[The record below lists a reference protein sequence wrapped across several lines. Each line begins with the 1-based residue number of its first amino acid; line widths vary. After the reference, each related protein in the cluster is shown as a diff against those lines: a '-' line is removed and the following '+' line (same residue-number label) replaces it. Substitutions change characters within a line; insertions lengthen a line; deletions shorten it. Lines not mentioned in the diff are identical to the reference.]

1 MFKVGDIV
9 KLKTASQRKYKV
21 SDVWY
26 NYWNDEMYVLEVLG
40 QPDIKFSDFKK
51 YVDEDYELS
60 D

>member
-1 MFKVGDIV
+1 MFKVGDVI
-9 KLKTASQRKYKV
+9 KLKTGTQKKFKV
-21 SDVWY
+21 SELWY
-26 NYWNDEMYVLEVLG
+26 NYWNDEMYLLEDLG